1 MSVVA
6 RLPLTVKLSAPSG
19 RLSRST
25 EYAHGSYERGS
36 ELSNVQALAPDAL
49 AAAKN
54 QFSLASLLV
63 DNDGNGCIDA
73 FIVIHAASGAE
84 VTGNTNDIWSV
95 KWVLPSVTP
104 INDVNVYAF
113 LTIPEDAV
121 IGVSCHELGHLVF
134 GWPGLYD
141 TDDSSD
147 DIGNWCLMS
156 GGTRVGFPQA
166 TRRSGREREEWGMV
180 GV

>member
-1 MSVVA
+1 MRGAPNSLMS
-6 RLPLTVKLSAPSG
+6 
-19 RLSRST
+19 RLSLPMLSLLPKV
-25 EYAHGSYERGS
+25 GS
-36 ELSNVQALAPDAL
+36 
-49 AAAKN
+49 
-54 QFSLASLLV
+54 ASLLV

-73 FIVIHAASGAE
+73 FIVIHAGSGAE
-84 VTGNTNDIWSV
+84 VIGNTNDIWSV
-95 KWVLPSVTP
+95 KWVLPSITP

-147 DIGNWCLMS
+147 DIGNWWLMS
-156 GGTRVGFPQA
+156 GGTRGGFPQG
-166 TRRSGREREEWGMV
+166 TRRSWRARRVGNGRCLSIIYV
-180 GV
+180 GSLSKHHVCSLEPSPAC